1 VFASRLPHG
10 LGFIPLGLG
19 FIIWGFFTRPL
30 ICAICVLV
38 SFLGLSLAMN
48 GVALLTTCR
57 LVVCIKHLASGLLHL
72 NPWTHADVFLRVLR
86 RRYVASAASV
96 ASIDVIVIA
105 PNLCIYNLIDG
116 KNYICFYNWFCP

>member
-1 VFASRLPHG
+1 MRDRLPHRR
-10 LGFIPLGLG
+10 LGLG
-19 FIIWGFFTRPL
+19 FLIWGFFTSSL

-48 GVALLTTCR
+48 GVALLTTSH

-72 NPWTHADVFLRVLR
+72 NLWTQADVFLRVLR
-86 RRYVASAASV
+86 RRYVASVASV
-96 ASIDVIVIA
+96 DVIVVA
-105 PNLCIYNLIDG
+105 HNLCIYNLIDG